1 MGKKVLVL
9 ASVASMIDQF
19 NMPNIELLQSMG
31 YEVHVA
37 CNFLKGNTCSNEKI
51 EQLKKRLDDI
61 GVTYFQIDFTRSV
74 MNLKQDY
81 IAYKQVKKIL
91 IENKYAFIHCHSP
104 IGGVVGRLA
113 GHATRTKV
121 IYTAHGF
128 HFFKGAP
135 LKNWLIYY
143 PIEKFCAR
151 YTDVLIMINKEDY
164 AFAQKKMPAKEVCYV
179 PGVGIDLS
187 KIQNIVCDRNEVR
200 KSMGVPED
208 CILLLSIGELNENKN
223 HQVVLKALA
232 RLNNKNVHYAIAGRG
247 DKKDY
252 LLTLARELGVEN
264 QIHLL
269 GFRADAL
276 QLYKASDLFVF
287 PSFREG
293 LSVSMMEAM
302 ACECPI
308 ICSRI
313 RGNTDL
319 VENGVGGYHFAA
331 SDDLGLMASIK
342 KMIENKKEMSKM
354 GYVNK
359 EIVQNFSLEN
369 VLKNMK
375 EIYRDV

>member
-1 MGKKVLVL
+1 MKSMSLV
-9 ASVASMIDQF
+9 IF
-19 NMPNIELLQSMG
+19 
-31 YEVHVA
+31 
-37 CNFLKGNTCSNEKI
+37 CKGSTCSNEKI
-51 EQLKKRLDDI
+51 EQLKKRLNDV
-61 GVTYFQIDFTRSV
+61 GVTYYQIDFTRSV

-81 IAYKQVKKIL
+81 IAYRQVKKIL
-91 IENKYAFIHCHSP
+91 IENRYAFIHCHSP

-113 GHATRTKV
+113 GHATKTKV

-135 LKNWLIYY
+135 LKNWLIFY

-151 YTDVLIMINKEDY
+151 YTDVLITINKEDY
-164 AFAQKKMPAKEVCYV
+164 VRAQEKMRAKKVCHV

-187 KIQNIVCDRNEVR
+187 KIQSIVCDRNEVR

-232 RLNNKNVHYAIAGRG
+232 KLNNKNVHYAIAGRG

-252 LLTLARELGVEN
+252 LQILAKELGIEN

-269 GFRADAL
+269 GFRTDAI

-302 ACECPI
+302 ASGCPI
-308 ICSRI
+308 VCSRI
-313 RGNTDL
+313 RGNVDL
-319 VENGVGGYHFAA
+319 VEDGIGGYLFKP
-331 SDDLGLMASIK
+331 DDDILLSH
-342 KMIENKKEMSKM
+342 E
-354 GYVNK
+354 Y
-359 EIVQNFSLEN
+359 
-369 VLKNMK
+369 
-375 EIYRDV
+375 